1 MFGMSL
7 IGGGT
12 MRKKERKEVVLMEI
26 MKIKYCLKIKIKIN
40 KRLITWNYWQTIA
53 WNETTDELWLWIKWS
68 IGRS

>member
-26 MKIKYCLKIKIKIN
+26 MKIKYCLKIKIKTN
-40 KRLITWNYWQTIA
+40 KRLNTWNYYWRVLGMKQQM
-53 WNETTDELWLWIKWS
+53 NYDYE
-68 IGRS
+68 